1 MNIFEELIEERT
13 ESLTKEIIDKY
24 GDVDDSPGVYLI
36 RNIKNGKVYVGQ
48 TNNLKLRKQNHFADL
63 KANIHHNKHLQNAW
77 NKYGQ
82 KNFEFEVLE
91 ECSIEKLDDVEIYW
105 IKYYESYNRRFGYNF
120 ELGGNNSPQTQET
133 RDKIDSTIELR
144 KQKIFEDRFGTIE
157 EKGGMTY
164 IVKCIKEG
172 RTQGDVAEELN
183 LPKSFIMQYL
193 ALHNLSWS
201 ELFAEVSNQEKFNII
216 TKNGG
221 LHFILN
227 CILTDWSKS
236 DICKAL
242 QVRSKDIDTYLESFN
257 LNYKEILMK
266 KNSGEYNRVIE
277 RFGGKKY
284 IMKNIKLGVAI
295 QDVSDEMRIPTSA
308 VYDYIKENN
317 ISFEN

>member
-1 MNIFEELIEERT
+1 MNIFEEIQKEQT
-13 ESLTKEIIDKY
+13 EKLTNEIIDKY
-24 GDVDDSPGVYLI
+24 GDISESPGVYVI

-48 TNNLKLRKQNHFADL
+48 TNDLKLRKRNHFSDL

-77 NKYGQ
+77 NKYGEE
-82 KNFEFEVLE
+82 NFEFEVLE
-91 ECSIEKLDDVEIYW
+91 ECPLEKLNEVEIYW
-105 IKYYESYNRRFGYNF
+105 IKFYESYNRRFGYNF

-144 KQKIFEDRFGTIE
+144 KQKIFDDRFGVIE

-164 IVKCIKEG
+164 IVKCIKKG
-172 RTQGDVAEELN
+172 KTQGDVADELN
-183 LPKSFIMQYL
+183 LPKSFIIQYL
-193 ALHNLSWS
+193 ALHNMTWL
-201 ELFAEVSNQEKFNII
+201 EVYAEVITQEKFKII

-221 LHFILN
+221 LHFIIN
-227 CILTDWSKS
+227 CILKDWKKS
-236 DICKAL
+236 DICKSL
-242 QVRSKDIDTYLESFN
+242 QVRSKDLDAYLESFN
-257 LNYKEILMK
+257 LNYKEIIMN

-284 IMKNIKLGVAI
+284 IIKNIKLGVAI
-295 QDVSDEMRIPTSA
+295 KDLSEEMRIPVSA